1 MSDME
6 KVLAG
11 VDASRRA
18 GWAHYYAELQSNDQ
32 LSRDLNVAQDERNI
46 MRRALSRMAGFMEV
60 YASAAGPEA
69 RHAINAMLDGLG
81 AVTDAVHVTEG
92 RAIANELLRQE
103 KTSKQET
110 ELLAKKK
117 RIRQH
122 DHLVKKFYDDL
133 AKRYGFASRRDLK
146 CVLDHVLL
154 NHELSEWFASEYQ
167 LEIDALV
174 CALKDAP

>member
-1 MSDME
+1 MSDIE

-18 GWAHYYAELQSNDQ
+18 GWAHYYAELQTKDQ

-69 RHAINAMLDGLG
+69 RHAITAMVDGLG
-81 AVTDAVHVTEG
+81 AITDAVHVTEG

-103 KTSKQET
+103 KTTKQQT
-110 ELLAKKK
+110 ELQAKKK
-117 RIRQH
+117 RMRQH

-146 CVLDHVLL
+146 SVLDHVLL
-154 NHELSEWFASEYQ
+154 NHELADWFTSEYQ
-167 LEIDALV
+167 VEVDALIGAV
-174 CALKDAP
+174 KDLR